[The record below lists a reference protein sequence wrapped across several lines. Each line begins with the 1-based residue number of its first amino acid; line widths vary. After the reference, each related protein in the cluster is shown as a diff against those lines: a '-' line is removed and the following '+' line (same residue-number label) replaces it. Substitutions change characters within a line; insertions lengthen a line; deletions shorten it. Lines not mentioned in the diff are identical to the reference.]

1 VFFRCR
7 FSRGKKGRKRRIS
20 ARGGVRRGISSY
32 IFKQR
37 VITCVPPLFST
48 YFFYAKDF
56 FFISSIAGK
65 FADFDAEFAEWKPE
79 LESYLKLSA
88 DAEDPARTNEA
99 RRAADMKG

>member
-20 ARGGVRRGISSY
+20 ARGGVRRGVSSY

-37 VITCVPPLFST
+37 VITYVPPLFST

-65 FADFDAEFAEWKPE
+65 LAEFAEWKPE

-99 RRAADMKG
+99 RRAPDMKG